1 MKIPDE
7 VLFKLAKQAENEGK
21 YEDAIGYL
29 RKATKAKE
37 RDNFLGEVSYKAGV
51 SNCASGNWADA
62 EQSLRR
68 AYDLHPDSAKRELA
82 HQRILLLR
90 KRATGHTL
98 SEWTSMGRSC
108 QNCKLTPSLYNCAR
122 CPRYGESMS
131 EAQRVRIDMLA
142 PIIDELWVPAAYRS
156 GYDKDRANPFSR
168 LLRLAK
174 NGKGKKSSVV
184 LGHMLADH
192 IGQEAR
198 HLRTKVDIV
207 LSVPTSQDRL
217 KLRGYSIPE
226 LMVSSLAV
234 RFCWP
239 TFPNVLTLSRIVQET
254 RGLSRQLKE
263 QILADAFN
271 VARPD
276 MVQALNVLLIDD
288 IMTSGTTLRFAGL
301 ALRQYQPLAV
311 YAVVLAHTE
320 YTWHW
325 GDSAE

>member
-1 MKIPDE
+1 
-7 VLFKLAKQAENEGK
+7 
-21 YEDAIGYL
+21 
-29 RKATKAKE
+29 
-37 RDNFLGEVSYKAGV
+37 
-51 SNCASGNWADA
+51 
-62 EQSLRR
+62 
-68 AYDLHPDSAKRELA
+68 
-82 HQRILLLR
+82 
-90 KRATGHTL
+90 
-98 SEWTSMGRSC
+98 
-108 QNCKLTPSLYNCAR
+108 
-122 CPRYGESMS
+122 MS

-142 PIIDELWVPAAYRS
+142 PTIDELWAPAAYRS

-276 MVQALNVLLIDD
+276 MVRALNVLLIDD
-288 IMTSGTTLRFAGL
+288 IMTSGTTLRFAAL
-301 ALRQYQPLAV
+301 ALRQYRPLAV
-311 YAVVLAHTE
+311 YVAVLAHTE
-320 YTWHW
+320 STWY
-325 GDSAE
+325 